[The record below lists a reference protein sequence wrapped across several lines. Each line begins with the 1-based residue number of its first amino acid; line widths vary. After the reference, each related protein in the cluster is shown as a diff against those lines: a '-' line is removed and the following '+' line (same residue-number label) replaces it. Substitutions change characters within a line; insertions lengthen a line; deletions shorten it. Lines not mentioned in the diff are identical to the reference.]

1 MQARLNNYI
10 KKKIVGDKHAKEH
23 VVMPMVTAS
32 ISLNICKKLFGAF
45 IYILYSFT

>member
-32 ISLNICKKLFGAF
+32 ISLNICKKLIGAL